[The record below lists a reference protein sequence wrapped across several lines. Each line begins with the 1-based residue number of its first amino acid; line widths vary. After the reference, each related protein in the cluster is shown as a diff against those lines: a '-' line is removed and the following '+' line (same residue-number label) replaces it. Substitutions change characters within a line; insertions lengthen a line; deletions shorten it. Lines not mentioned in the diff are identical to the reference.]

1 MAKKQTTPGLPTF
14 PKTPDFWGDEET
26 GKPERLSPFELE
38 GDGFNYLIV
47 AKDTLAQLEAWR
59 TAQENPDEAEAR
71 QYYAENV
78 ARHLVGVFPNARISA
93 EAYAA
98 AAGED
103 LAEYSADIVRAM
115 AQRARRTLKTLP
127 PLAQLLEWCKA
138 ESEKRMAQLDAYR
151 DDLRAYRRTIE
162 SGQREAAEIA
172 ESAVTAG
179 LPMTAEAVA
188 RVHRLMTG
196 RSIGIKPGL
205 RDELVYCA
213 RGIEFRK
220 TDEHH
225 AAWRLSEAL
234 QRRLANCEAEA
245 LPLFDRLDAL
255 ALQREALPEDRD
267 DSPRD
272 HHALWDAFEA
282 DLKALVAEAA
292 DWLGLPCPKL

>member
-1 MAKKQTTPGLPTF
+1 MAKKQTAPALPTF

-26 GKPERLSPFELE
+26 GKPERLSPEELE
-38 GDGFNYLIV
+38 EPHILSV
-47 AKDTLAQLEAWR
+47 ARDTLTQLEAWR
-59 TAQENPDEAEAR
+59 AAQENPDEAEAR
-71 QYYAENV
+71 QCYAENV

-151 DDLRAYRRTIE
+151 DDLRAYRFTLE
-162 SGQREAAEIA
+162 NGEREAAKIA

-179 LPMTAEAVA
+179 LPITAEAVE
-188 RVHRLMTG
+188 RVHRLITG

-205 RDELVYCA
+205 REKLVTTA
-213 RGIEFRK
+213 RGMEFRK

-234 QRRLANCEAEA
+234 QRRLCNGEAEA
-245 LPLFDRLDAL
+245 MPLFTRLGAL
-255 ALQREALPEDRD
+255 AMRREALPEIGD
-267 DSPRD
+267 DTPPE
-272 HHALWDAFEA
+272 HYALWHAFDA

-292 DWLGLPCPKL
+292 DWLGLPYPKQ

>member
-1 MAKKQTTPGLPTF
+1 MAKKQTAPALPTF

-38 GDGFNYLIV
+38 DPDILPVVQN
-47 AKDTLAQLEAWR
+47 TLAQLEAWR
-59 TAQENPDEAEAR
+59 AAQENPDEAEAR
-71 QYYAENV
+71 QCYAENV

-138 ESEKRMAQLDAYR
+138 ESEKRMAQLFAYR
-151 DDLRAYRRTIE
+151 DDLREYRRTLE
-162 SGQREAAEIA
+162 AGQREAAAIA
-172 ESAVTAG
+172 ESARCDG
-179 LPMTAEAVA
+179 LQVSPEAVA
-188 RVHRLMTG
+188 RVHRMITG
-196 RSIGIKPGL
+196 HNIGIKPGL
-205 RDELVYCA
+205 RDKWEWCA
-213 RGIEFRK
+213 RGMELRK

-234 QRRLANCEAEA
+234 QRRLAGGEAEA
-245 LPLFDRLDAL
+245 MPLFTRLDAL
-255 ALQREALPEDRD
+255 ALRREALPETGD
-267 DSPRD
+267 DSPPD
-272 HHALWDAFEA
+272 HRALWDAFEA
-282 DLKALVAEAA
+282 DVRPVVAEAA
-292 DWLGLPCPKL
+292 AWLGLPCPKH

>member
-1 MAKKQTTPGLPTF
+1 MAKKQTAPTLPTF

-26 GKPERLSPFELE
+26 GKPERLSPYELE
-38 GDGFNYLIV
+38 DDVTLPV
-47 AKDTLAQLEAWR
+47 ARDTLAQLEAWR
-59 TAQENPDEAEAR
+59 AAQENPDEAEAR
-71 QYYAENV
+71 QCYAENV

-103 LAEYSADIVRAM
+103 LAEFSADIVRAM

-151 DDLRAYRRTIE
+151 DDLRAYRFIIE
-162 SGQREAAEIA
+162 SGQREAAKIA

-179 LPMTAEAVA
+179 LPITAEAVA
-188 RVHRLMTG
+188 RVHRMITG

-205 RDELVYCA
+205 REKVELTA

-234 QRRLANCEAEA
+234 QRRLAGGEAEA
-245 LPLFDRLDAL
+245 MPMFTRLDAL
-255 ALQREALPEDRD
+255 ALRREALPETGD
-267 DSPRD
+267 DSPRH

-282 DLKALVAEAA
+282 DLKPVVAEAA
-292 DWLGLPCPKL
+292 AWLGLLPCPKH

>member
-1 MAKKQTTPGLPTF
+1 MVKKQTAPALPTF

-26 GKPERLSPFELE
+26 GKPERLSPEELE
-38 GDGFNYLIV
+38 EPHILSV
-47 AKDTLAQLEAWR
+47 ARDTLAQLEAWR
-59 TAQENPDEAEAR
+59 AAQENPDEAEAR

-138 ESEKRMAQLDAYR
+138 ASEKRMAQLDAYR
-151 DDLRAYRRTIE
+151 DDLRDYRLTLE
-162 SGQREAAEIA
+162 AGQREAAKIA

-179 LPMTAEAVA
+179 LPITAEAVA
-188 RVHRLMTG
+188 RVHRLITG

-205 RDELVYCA
+205 RDEWVWTSYGGTL
-213 RGIEFRK
+213 RK

-234 QRRLANCEAEA
+234 QRRLAAGEAEA
-245 LPLFDRLDAL
+245 LPLFTRLDAL
-255 ALQREALPEDRD
+255 APRREALPETGD
-267 DSPRD
+267 DSPPD
-272 HHALWDAFEA
+272 HRALWDAFEA
-282 DLKALVAEAA
+282 DLKPLVAEAA

>member
-1 MAKKQTTPGLPTF
+1 MAKKQTAPGLPTF

-26 GKPERLSPFELE
+26 GKPERLCPFELE
-38 GDGFNYLIV
+38 DDDILPV
-47 AKDTLAQLEAWR
+47 ARDTLAQLEAWR
-59 TAQENPDEAEAR
+59 AVQENPDEAEAR
-71 QYYAENV
+71 QAYAENV

-127 PLAQLLEWCKA
+127 PLAQLLEWCEA
-138 ESEKRMAQLDAYR
+138 ESQKRMAQLFAYR
-151 DDLRAYRRTIE
+151 DDLAAYRRTIE
-162 SGQREAAEIA
+162 SGQREAAKIA

-179 LPMTAEAVA
+179 LSITAEAVA
-188 RVHRLMTG
+188 RVHRLITG

-205 RDELVYCA
+205 RDKWEWTSYGGTL
-213 RGIEFRK
+213 RK

-234 QRRLANCEAEA
+234 QRRLAGGEAGA
-245 LPLFDRLDAL
+245 LPVFNRLDAL
-255 ALQREALPEDRD
+255 ALQREALPDTGD
-267 DSPRD
+267 DSPRE
-272 HHALWDAFEA
+272 HHALWNAFEA
-282 DLKALVAEAA
+282 DLKPLVAEAA
-292 DWLGLPCPKL
+292 DWLGLPRPKL

>member
-1 MAKKQTTPGLPTF
+1 MAKKQTAPALPTF

-26 GKPERLSPFELE
+26 GKPERLSPDELE
-38 GDGFNYLIV
+38 DDVTLPV
-47 AKDTLAQLEAWR
+47 ARDTLAQLEAWR
-59 TAQENPDEAEAR
+59 AAQENADEAEAR
-71 QYYAENV
+71 QCYAENV

-138 ESEKRMAQLDAYR
+138 ESEKRMAQLFAYR
-151 DDLRAYRRTIE
+151 SDLAAYRATLE
-162 SGQREAAEIA
+162 AGQREAATIA
-172 ESAVTAG
+172 ESASKAG
-179 LPMTAEAVA
+179 LPIAAEAVA
-188 RVHRLMTG
+188 RVHRLITW

-205 RDELVYCA
+205 RDKWEWCA
-213 RGIEFRK
+213 RGMECRK

-234 QRRLANCEAEA
+234 QRRLAAGEAEA
-245 LPLFDRLDAL
+245 MPLFTRLNAL
-255 ALQREALPEDRD
+255 ALRREALPETGD
-267 DSPRD
+267 DSPPE
-272 HHALWDAFEA
+272 HNALWDAFEA
-282 DLKALVAEAA
+282 DLRPVEAEAA
-292 DWLGLPCPKL
+292 AWLGLPCPKH